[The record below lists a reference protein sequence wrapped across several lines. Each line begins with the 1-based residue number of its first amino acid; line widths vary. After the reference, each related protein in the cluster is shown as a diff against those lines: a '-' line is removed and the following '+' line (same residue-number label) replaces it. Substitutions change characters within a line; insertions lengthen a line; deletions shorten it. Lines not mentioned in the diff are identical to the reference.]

1 MSFILATPR
10 SLQDLSSPT
19 RDQTR
24 SPEAEFKA
32 LGLLLNAFQT
42 RGLETLNCQ
51 PRSCTFHLRDKLE
64 QHALRLRN
72 DQALTR

>member
-10 SLQDLSSPT
+10 SLQDLSSP
-19 RDQTR
+19 TR

-51 PRSCTFHLRDKLE
+51 PMSCTFHLRDKLE